1 MDLSAECR
9 AARHDEDVAQLRRVP
24 ALREM
29 VATGMSQ
36 REIATAL
43 GISQPAVSQHVNAAS
58 DLPSVHPE
66 KRIEVAPGSSATT
79 AGGR

>member
-1 MDLSAECR
+1 MDLSAACR

-66 KRIEVAPGSSATT
+66 KRIEAAAPVLSAY
-79 AGGR
+79 RR

>member
-1 MDLSAECR
+1 MDFSAERR

-36 REIATAL
+36 
-43 GISQPAVSQHVNAAS
+43 HVNAAS

-66 KRIEVAPGSSATT
+66 KRIEAAAPVLSAYH
-79 AGGR
+79 R